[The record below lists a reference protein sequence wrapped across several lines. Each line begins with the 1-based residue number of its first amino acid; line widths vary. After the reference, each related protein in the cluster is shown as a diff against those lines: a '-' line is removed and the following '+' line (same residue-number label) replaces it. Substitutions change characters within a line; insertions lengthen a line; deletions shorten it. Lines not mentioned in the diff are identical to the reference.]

1 MSVRSRTSATWSDA
15 IDHVLTRG
23 AAGSVSV
30 LVDQIERR
38 NTREEALSPVTGK
51 LDGNFLVAVPRHD
64 SGDRALA
71 ELRMEDALADSVGR
85 RDRIDARRGGDG
97 R

>member
-1 MSVRSRTSATWSDA
+1 MSIRSLTSATWSDA
-15 IDHVLTRG
+15 IDHVLQRG

-38 NTREEALSPVTGK
+38 NTRKEAFSSVSGK
-51 LDGNFLVAVPRHD
+51 FDGNFLVAVPCND
-64 SGDRALA
+64 FGDRSLA
-71 ELRMEDALADSVGR
+71 ELGMEDALADGVGR
-85 RDRIDARRGGDG
+85 HNRIDAHRCRDG